1 MVKETCT
8 AFVISC
14 WSMEDRGRI
23 SKTNLFLLSCFRGDV
38 QREREREEQRVAE
51 VSQNLERYKREIGN
65 CQTAAREIRQEEAR
79 LAEQHDRF
87 MEEAEQ
93 ALRQA
98 RLAEE
103 EAARLEKQ
111 YIYIGLTLHN

>member
-1 MVKETCT
+1 M
-8 AFVISC
+8 
-14 WSMEDRGRI
+14 
-23 SKTNLFLLSCFRGDV
+23 
-38 QREREREEQRVAE
+38 AE

-79 LAEQHDRF
+79 LADQHDKF
-87 MEEAEQ
+87 MEESER

-103 EAARLEKQ
+103 EAARWEDSYK
-111 YIYIGLTLHN
+111 

>member
-1 MVKETCT
+1 M
-8 AFVISC
+8 
-14 WSMEDRGRI
+14 
-23 SKTNLFLLSCFRGDV
+23 
-38 QREREREEQRVAE
+38 AE

-79 LAEQHDRF
+79 LAEQHDKF
-87 MEEAEQ
+87 MEESER

-103 EAARLEKQ
+103 EAARWEDSYK
-111 YIYIGLTLHN
+111 